1 MRPDTA
7 ASGGIARGGARSSG
21 QQICPGDGAPIGA
34 AHHRGCD
41 FLHVREERGV
51 DFVFNDMK
59 TRLGG
64 LDSSLGRGS
73 EAGCPTRPHFSTVKP
88 KFVNDFY
95 GRWIRWRPPLPTPRK
110 SAQQFAVDYKA
121 SSSRRKKRR
130 RMRKKK
136 GTRRAPQDRKL
147 LLADQQIKRK
157 VKALE
162 STVAELRTM
171 VAAEAA
177 TLKQSTN
184 CAVHV
189 KVVSVPPEETARRVA
204 AVVAEL
210 SHNWAIRE
218 RALLAQLKAKQ
229 ELVTRHQALARQAE
243 SKAKAAAQVQ
253 AQIADTVKT
262 SVNSGLH
269 AQAQQHDLMFKYA
282 VNEAAD
288 EKAKLLQEIAQIRKK
303 LDSRS
308 MLKTCKIETE
318 LQRSVRELQDF
329 IADLCSKC

>member
-1 MRPDTA
+1 M
-7 ASGGIARGGARSSG
+7 
-21 QQICPGDGAPIGA
+21 
-34 AHHRGCD
+34 
-41 FLHVREERGV
+41 
-51 DFVFNDMK
+51 
-59 TRLGG
+59 
-64 LDSSLGRGS
+64 
-73 EAGCPTRPHFSTVKP
+73 
-88 KFVNDFY
+88 
-95 GRWIRWRPPLPTPRK
+95 
-110 SAQQFAVDYKA
+110 
-121 SSSRRKKRR
+121 
-130 RMRKKK
+130 
-136 GTRRAPQDRKL
+136 
-147 LLADQQIKRK
+147 
-157 VKALE
+157 
-162 STVAELRTM
+162 AELRTM

-184 CAVHV
+184 SAVHV
-189 KVVSVPPEETARRVA
+189 KVVSMPPEETARCVNIA

-229 ELVTRHQALARQAE
+229 ELVTRHQAIARHVE

-253 AQIADTVKT
+253 AQIADAVKT
-262 SVNSGLH
+262 SVNSALH
-269 AQAQQHDLMFKYA
+269 AQAQQHDLMFKHA